1 MQTSTACSMR
11 SMGLLAGA
19 IFLALTGAGCLDI
32 EKQTILVVFPKD
44 GKEIKAL
51 FVYQGLRVG
60 ETDQEKA
67 PALAR
72 AKDDLGQ
79 LVRGETFY
87 MAPSFMFRVYLKPG
101 QHDEPKAWDIDA
113 MKVLNKHV
121 VLGKGVFVMGK
132 DGDMSYCQPLTVRDP
147 EPFVAWLNQAIAEQ
161 MLEDI
166 RNAGKEEPK
175 PQRKPKRDKQA
186 KFDAIN
192 KEIVKVVEQ
201 AVKDGFRFLRVE
213 PGRICFSLP
222 GNPKFFTRFKHALIE
237 DIVDELKEDMEEI
250 LDKAGKDKVDGDKF
264 RKELGK
270 WESDVKGNLK
280 MLADTPWSI
289 EQRRDR
295 ISFVLGCGDNHP
307 FRLALDLSGIE
318 GYAKEPVRPDQKDL
332 VDFARTLGAPVRSD
346 VSVEDF
352 LEAFQRTQTLEVP
365 RKK

>member
-1 MQTSTACSMR
+1 
-11 SMGLLAGA
+11 MGLLAGA
-19 IFLALTGAGCLDI
+19 IFFVLTGAGCLDI

-51 FVYQGLRVG
+51 FVYQGLSVG

-67 PALAR
+67 AALDR

-113 MKVLNKHV
+113 MKVLNKHI

-147 EPFVAWLNQAIAEQ
+147 EPFVTWLNQVIAEQ
-161 MLEDI
+161 LLDEI
-166 RNAGKEEPK
+166 REAGKDEPK
-175 PQRKPKRDKQA
+175 AQRPLKRGKEK

-192 KEIVKVVEQ
+192 KEIVKMVEQ
-201 AVKDGFRFLRVE
+201 AVKDGFRFLRLE
-213 PGRICFSLP
+213 PGRICFNFP
-222 GNPKFFTRFKHALIE
+222 GNPKLFPQLKRELFLE
-237 DIVDELKEDMEEI
+237 EMVDGLKEDMEDI

-264 RKELGK
+264 RKKLDK

-280 MLADTPWSI
+280 MLADAPWSI

-295 ISFVLGCGDNHP
+295 ISLVLGWGDNHP
-307 FRLALDLSGIE
+307 FRLPLDLSGFE
-318 GYAKEPVRPDQKDL
+318 GYAKEPLRRNEKDL
-332 VDFARTLGAPVRSD
+332 VAFARTLGAPVRSD

-352 LEAFQRTQTLEVP
+352 LEAFERTQTLEVP